1 MTSRE
6 KLDEMNKEFDELKHV
21 ASEFENE
28 YNEID
33 KEKLN
38 KNEKKKLED
47 CLLTTSRIVET
58 NKLFMKTSRTVFS
71 DVHVENIVQSD
82 NENYTQ
88 TCVHCTKSFRS
99 TFQLDNHKCRNK
111 YICEKCGIDTR
122 NSSNLM
128 LHKRKGCRS
137 RICNKCRQQFYK
149 IEKYKEHKESC
160 NRVIC
165 IVCKIVLKS
174 LTHRYKHTRKY
185 HSKSKKNEKVVHS
198 NDSH

>member
-1 MTSRE
+1 MKYNKNVYLIFYLAFGIINIIYFILFFKQIILVLNRAVDMTSRE

-99 TFQLDNHKCRNK
+99 TFQLDNHK
-111 YICEKCGIDTR
+111 
-122 NSSNLM
+122 L
-128 LHKRKGCRS
+128 
-137 RICNKCRQQFYK
+137 
-149 IEKYKEHKESC
+149 
-160 NRVIC
+160 
-165 IVCKIVLKS
+165 
-174 LTHRYKHTRKY
+174 
-185 HSKSKKNEKVVHS
+185 
-198 NDSH
+198 